1 MPNTIKSSQ
10 SSPYYEEDHDTADS
24 SGQRNQT
31 PGMQQKPKEKPNKKE
46 DASANKGQASSG
58 WFGGIFNKL
67 SLKPKNQMIL
77 PDDKNP
83 TVCLKSNISM
93 SSKSMHFIWCV

>member
-1 MPNTIKSSQ
+1 MPNAAKPSSNP
-10 SSPYYEEDHDTADS
+10 SYYEDDLRDNANNG
-24 SGQRNQT
+24 GQKPQ
-31 PGMQQKPKEKPNKKE
+31 PSAAQQKPKEKPKKE
-46 DASANKGQASSG
+46 DSAANKNQATSG

-83 TVCLKSNISM
+83 TVCLN
-93 SSKSMHFIWCV
+93 FIFIIKIN